1 MFGLRRR
8 RTGNENDSSD
18 DEDGPVTIGGGDGN
32 GSNGGFLDLDMSL
45 NPVEPRP
52 IPVTRR
58 RSSRQQQQPQGGD
71 SGRGVGFERQG
82 SGASGISN
90 DGGYGFYANED
101 DYGNRPGSFSTE
113 YSGTPPSVNLPSAKD
128 ITPEEM
134 DKAVMLAIEASRTHN
149 FVQKL
154 YWVSVLLLAATF
166 AVLVRVNFKKEWSL
180 GTNDTFEMATA
191 FEAVFGVLVVL
202 TIAFRSDF
210 PFNVSILVATVFYSG
225 VVFGTIASRN
235 TIAARGEGDD
245 DY

>member
-8 RTGNENDSSD
+8 RERGSDDFHSSE
-18 DEDGPVTIGGGDGN
+18 DEDGPVTIGGGGST
-32 GSNGGFLDLDMSL
+32 SNGRFLDLDMSL
-45 NPVEPRP
+45 NPVPPRP
-52 IPVTRR
+52 IPATRQS
-58 RSSRQQQQPQGGD
+58 SSRRNLSNDIGD
-71 SGRGVGFERQG
+71 GNRGSGFTRQG
-82 SGASGISN
+82 SGVSGFSN
-90 DGGYGFYANED
+90 DGGYGFYANAED
-101 DYGNRPGSFSTE
+101 DRPGSFSTD

-166 AVLVRVNFKKEWSL
+166 AVLVRVNFKKEWSQ
-180 GTNDTFEMATA
+180 GSNDSFEMATA
-191 FEAVFGVLVVL
+191 FEAVFAVLVVL

-235 TIAARGEGDD
+235 TMASRAEAEDE
-245 DY
+245 Y